1 MLIYIKT
8 FYKTKGRE
16 KTNLLRCFWGE
27 IKNIEQIL
35 YNMIKEDSFLDR
47 TYRENTDNIKLD
59 ILVKNFKEIQSFLKL
74 FEKKFKNITIFNIK
88 VQIEINWKDKSCRF

>member
-1 MLIYIKT
+1 
-8 FYKTKGRE
+8 
-16 KTNLLRCFWGE
+16 
-27 IKNIEQIL
+27 
-35 YNMIKEDSFLDR
+35 MIKEDSFLDR

>member
-1 MLIYIKT
+1 MLTCIKT
-8 FYKTKGRE
+8 FYKIKGRE
-16 KTNLLRCFWGE
+16 KTNLLRYFWGE
-27 IKNIEQIL
+27 FKNIGQIL

>member
-1 MLIYIKT
+1 MPIYIKI
-8 FYKTKGRE
+8 FYKIKGRE
-16 KTNLLRCFWGE
+16 KINLLRCFWGE
-27 IKNIEQIL
+27 FKNIGQIL